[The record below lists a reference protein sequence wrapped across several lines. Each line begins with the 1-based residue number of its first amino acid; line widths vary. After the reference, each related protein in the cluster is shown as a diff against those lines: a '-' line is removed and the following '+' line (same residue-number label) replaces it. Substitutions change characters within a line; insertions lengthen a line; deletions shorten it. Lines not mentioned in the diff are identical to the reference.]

1 MVKVNFL
8 FVSSG
13 SSGKLSG
20 VCFSIFGLIF
30 FWGLFLE
37 NLQASTQIDSN
48 ISQAIRNAI
57 KISMWK
63 NIFGDKRVE
72 TTVTAEKISFKRN
85 TVDVWL
91 SYGYFQQQACEWTG
105 KEKKRLPENRY
116 KMSY

>member
-1 MVKVNFL
+1 M

-13 SSGKLSG
+13 WSGKLSG

-30 FWGLFLE
+30 FLGLFLE

-63 NIFGDKRVE
+63 NIFGDNTVE
-72 TTVTAEKISFKRN
+72 KTSFKRN
-85 TVDVWL
+85 TVDVSL
-91 SYGYFQQQACEWTG
+91 SCGYFQQQACEWTG
-105 KEKKRLPENRY
+105 KEKKRLPENCY